1 MITLQRKFY
10 PVGHGAFF
18 VEKIYCKGGSMF
30 TAVYDCGDSNDGHL
44 VEKYAILAF
53 GSPTEGPVQ
62 KIDALFISHF
72 DSDHINGLKYLKP
85 YMSNRTKVFLP
96 FFYTNYQSLYNR
108 NKREGIAT
116 IIAILD
122 DLKITP
128 ILVRYAQ
135 SMESG
140 IFDFDE
146 SQPRYDEED
155 GNYYPTIDS
164 GTVITKKDHGY
175 AIWKYVPFNL
185 HNEQQ
190 LFARIK
196 KEVLTLP
203 GWSVAKLHDVKSW
216 CDDTVAVRQLRRI
229 YRDKLDYTINV
240 NSLIVLSA
248 PCFSDYMF
256 LVDMQ
261 GDHLKDGYLVDC
273 RHHYTPVLGS
283 CLYTG
288 DTVLKR
294 SAGGNSKDIYE
305 SLLMRLAMHTKKIGL
320 MQIPHHGSSNNIN
333 MASLVDGMSCSMF
346 CNYGSNDVKNK
357 TFYLTHTHLE
367 TVWKN
372 VYCITEKT
380 KGLEIY
386 IRACLIY

>member
-30 TAVYDCGDSNDGHL
+30 TAVYDCGDSNDGHI

-72 DSDHINGLKYLKP
+72 DSDHVNGLQYLKP
-85 YMSNRTKVFLP
+85 YMSSDTKVFLP
-96 FFYTNYQSLYNR
+96 FFYNNYRSLYNR

-203 GWSVAKLHDVKSW
+203 GWSEAKLHNVNSWSNTDVKE
-216 CDDTVAVRQLRRI
+216 LREI
-229 YRDKLDYTINV
+229 YKTFSKYTINT

-256 LVDMQ
+256 MVKMK
-261 GDHLKDGYLVDC
+261 GNHLKDGYSFDC
-273 RHHYTPVLGS
+273 KYHPTPVLGS

-294 SAGGNSKDIYE
+294 HFTPRVTDLYE
-305 SLLMRLAMHTKKIGL
+305 TLLMRLAVHTKKIGL

-333 MASLVDGMSCSMF
+333 KATLVDAMSCCMF
-346 CNYGSNDVKNK
+346 CNYGSSDVNNQS
-357 TFYLTHTHLE
+357 FFLTPLNLE

-372 VYCITEKT
+372 VYCVTENT
-380 KGLEIY
+380 KGLEFTLEY
-386 IRACLIY
+386 KG